1 MSSVY
6 CIATMIKLKIVLND
20 TFMYDKK
27 VTWSQIPV
35 TYKKKK
41 DFTLHLFYV
50 SIVIQVWSNKI
61 EHKTKP
67 NFFLHI
73 HEHTF
78 SLVMDFSCV
87 VYI

>member
-1 MSSVY
+1 MRK
-6 CIATMIKLKIVLND
+6 KLVDPNSCEKIPD
-20 TFMYDKK
+20 
-27 VTWSQIPV
+27 I
-35 TYKKKK
+35 KKK
-41 DFTLHLFYV
+41 DFMLHLFYV

-67 NFFLHI
+67 NFFVHI

-78 SLVMDFSCV
+78 SLVMDFSCA